1 MSGAAAGG
9 GAAATAVAATAI
21 ANALKAHGGIIKL
34 DREEFI
40 KILNKA
46 EAPLVAFAEGGFFGK
61 NYQYLSRPKW
71 KATFPRSCLSST
83 WYGSQASSSYSLREM
98 LANDSTIQGSK

>member
-46 EAPLVAFAEGGFFGK
+46 KAPLVAFAEGGFFGK
-61 NYQYLSRPKW
+61 NYQYLTNYKGLFFFCKTGEAIRLPGTVEVIMCEKIW
-71 KATFPRSCLSST
+71 IP
-83 WYGSQASSSYSLREM
+83 G
-98 LANDSTIQGSK
+98 